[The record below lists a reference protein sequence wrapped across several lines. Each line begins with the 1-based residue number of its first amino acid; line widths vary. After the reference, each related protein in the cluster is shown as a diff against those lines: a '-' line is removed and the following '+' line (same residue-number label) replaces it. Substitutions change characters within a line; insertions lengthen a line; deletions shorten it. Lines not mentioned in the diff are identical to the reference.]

1 MHQKDRNFK
10 HKNKWHK
17 KVWWKIKFL
26 NFAIS
31 VEYISET
38 VRDKGNPSNISV
50 RLNIINSK
58 KKSSQLDAR

>member
-1 MHQKDRNFK
+1 VFKFFNFS
-10 HKNKWHK
+10 
-17 KVWWKIKFL
+17 
-26 NFAIS
+26 IS

-50 RLNIINSK
+50 RLNTINSK